1 MFDFV
6 AHGKKFLI
14 ISGALILLSVLAL
27 LFWGLKMGIDFQG
40 GAISQV
46 RFLEERP
53 SNAEIVQ
60 KLASLELGDISVRLS
75 GSSSAILRFPEIN
88 EETHQEILGL
98 LGEVEEES
106 YELVGPVIGR
116 ESSRKARSAIFL
128 SLLAII
134 LYITW
139 AFRKLSRVLG
149 KGESWRYGIGAFL
162 ALAHDVLI
170 LLGFFAVMGYFR
182 GVEIN
187 VAFITALL
195 TVLGYSVNDTIVIYD
210 RIRENLLSHR
220 AKDLRE
226 TINLS
231 LNETITRSLNTSL
244 TTVSVLLAIYIFGGI
259 AIQSFVLAMMV
270 GVISGTWSSLVIAS
284 QFLLWRRK

>member
-1 MFDFV
+1 MFDFI
-6 AHGKKFLI
+6 AHGKKFLM
-14 ISGALILLSVLAL
+14 ISGILVLVSILAL
-27 LFWGLKMGIDFQG
+27 SFWGLKMGIDFEG

-46 RFLEERP
+46 KFLEERP
-53 SNAEIVQ
+53 TNVEIVK
-60 KLASLELGDISVRLS
+60 KLDSLELGDISVRLS
-75 GSSSAILRFPEIN
+75 GSDSAILRFLEID
-88 EETHQEILGL
+88 EEVHQQILEL

-106 YELVGPVIGR
+106 YEMVGPVIGR
-116 ESSRKARSAIFL
+116 EASRKARSAIFL

-134 LYITW
+134 LYVTW

-149 KGESWRYGIGAFL
+149 KGESWRYGVGATL

-170 LLGFFAVMGYFR
+170 LLGFFALMGHFQ
-182 GVEIN
+182 GIEIN

-210 RIRENLLSHR
+210 RIRENLLLHR

-244 TTVSVLLAIYIFGGI
+244 TTVSVLLAIYIFGGE
-259 AIQSFVLAMMV
+259 AIQSFILAMMI

>member
-14 ISGALILLSVLAL
+14 ISGVLILLSVLAL

-244 TTVSVLLAIYIFGGI
+244 TTVSVLLAIYIFGGT

>member
-1 MFDFV
+1 MFDFI
-6 AHGKKFLI
+6 AHGKKFLAL
-14 ISGALILLSVLAL
+14 SGILILVSVLAL
-27 LFWGLKMGIDFQG
+27 SFWGLKMGIDFEG

-46 RFLEERP
+46 KFLEERP
-53 SNAEIVQ
+53 SNVEIVQ
-60 KLASLELGDISVRLS
+60 KLDSLELGDVSVRLS
-75 GSSSAILRFPEIN
+75 GSSSAILRFPEID
-88 EETHQEILGL
+88 EEVHQQILEL

-106 YELVGPVIGR
+106 YEMVGPVIGR

-134 LYITW
+134 LYVTW

-149 KGESWRYGIGAFL
+149 KGESWRYGIGATL

-170 LLGFFAVMGYFR
+170 LLGFFAVLGHFQ
-182 GVEIN
+182 GIEVN

-210 RIRENLLSHR
+210 RIRENLLLHR
-220 AKDLRE
+220 AKNLRE

-244 TTVSVLLAIYIFGGI
+244 TTLSVLLAIYIFGGE
-259 AIQSFVLAMMV
+259 AIQSFILAMMI

>member
-244 TTVSVLLAIYIFGGI
+244 TTVSVLLAIYIFGGT